1 MRQISDLLEK
11 FKKFKNPK
19 DNLRTIS
26 KIIEE
31 TTGVTLEP
39 ETIAVRNKKIILAI
53 IPLEKTEILF
63 RKDVILDKIKDQIKD
78 LVVEDII

>member
-1 MRQISDLLEK
+1 MRKIGDLLEK

-31 TTGVTLEP
+31 TTGIILEP
-39 ETIAVRNKKIILAI
+39 EAVAVRNRKIILVI
-53 IPLEKTEILF
+53 VPIEKNEVLF

-78 LVVEDII
+78 LVVEDIL